1 MALRSNRKPNIQK
14 SQQCERQYLICR
26 IGNSQ
31 SRIARTDAS
40 RFFCAGEKYVLHS
53 AGSLQFLTSLYRIFT
68 RVPAA
73 STVLSLEHTRQ
84 FAAGAISELGKVLMQ
99 VRETKLWEELYVA
112 AVLEDDP
119 TKVANRIDVAQDAL
133 RVRWHE
139 LRQMPLA
146 RDPERQRVADA
157 IRTLNLI
164 RLHEIEPRA
173 A

>member
-1 MALRSNRKPNIQK
+1 
-14 SQQCERQYLICR
+14 
-26 IGNSQ
+26 
-31 SRIARTDAS
+31 
-40 RFFCAGEKYVLHS
+40 
-53 AGSLQFLTSLYRIFT
+53 
-68 RVPAA
+68 
-73 STVLSLEHTRQ
+73 
-84 FAAGAISELGKVLMQ
+84 MQ

-119 TKVANRIDVAQDAL
+119 TKVGNRIDVAQDAL

-139 LRQMPLA
+139 LRQTPLA